1 MKEERYI
8 KIILIATIL
17 NLLSLII
24 NIITLFL

>member
-1 MKEERYI
+1 MKEGKYI